1 MKTMISI
8 IIPVYN
14 KSNYIANTLQSVIDQ
29 TYKDWEA
36 IVIDDGSTDNSAKI
50 IRTITDSRIH
60 FYQQDNHG
68 VSYTR
73 NRGIHLAK
81 GDYIALLDADDE
93 WFPDYLETMME
104 LVTKYPDYA
113 VFCVAQKDRP
123 IHTLPDGVTIVTE
136 YCTYPYI
143 FWTGSMLI
151 KKEVYNNIG
160 DFMNNIQLGE
170 DNDMW
175 LRISCKYHTVYLNE
189 AHVSHPYFT
198 ENNLGHTF
206 NKNKT
211 FPFWIWYKYDYP
223 NKKKLFRYVTDEL
236 VHFGNL
242 FAKQGDYD
250 YAWKLLYK
258 SRGYTAISPRL
269 KLLYRIIFKK

>member
-1 MKTMISI
+1 MISI

-14 KSNYIANTLQSVIDQ
+14 KSHYIVETLHSVINQ
-29 TYKDWEA
+29 TYGNWEA
-36 IVIDDGSTDNSAKI
+36 IVIDDGSTDNSADM
-50 IRTITDSRIH
+50 IRTVTDSRIH

-104 LVTKYPDYA
+104 LVVKYPDYA

-123 IHTLPDGVTIVTE
+123 IHTLPHGVSIITD

-151 KKEVYNNIG
+151 KKEVYNEIG
-160 DFMNNIQLGE
+160 NFKINIQLGE

-175 LRISCKYHTVYLNE
+175 LRISCKYHTIYLNE
-189 AHVSHPYFT
+189 AHVSHPYLT
-198 ENNLGHTF
+198 ENNLGRTF
-206 NKNKT
+206 DARKT

-223 NKKKLFRYVTDEL
+223 KKKELFRYVTDEL

-242 FAKQGDYD
+242 FANQGDYG
-250 YAWKLLYK
+250 YAWKFLYK
-258 SRGYTAISPRL
+258 SRGFTAIIPRL